1 MFGWREILD
10 FWFGELDESG
20 LPDRFHRTRW
30 FRSTKAFD
38 REIRRRFFSMVL
50 IASEGGL
57 DHWRRDAGG
66 SLAEIILLD
75 QFTRN
80 IHRGGAL
87 ALSNDARALTV
98 AKAGMKKGQDLE
110 LPGIMRAFFYMPL
123 QHSEKL
129 ADQQLSLERYEQ
141 LVASSEGL
149 LREFLASF
157 LESAQDHYDIIA
169 QFGRF
174 PHRNRALKRQSTEDE
189 TAYLENVSSG
199 FGQ

>member
-1 MFGWREILD
+1 MD
-10 FWFGELDESG
+10 YWFGELDESG

-30 FRSTKAFD
+30 FRSTKGFD

-57 DHWRRDAGG
+57 DHWRREAGG

-75 QFTRN
+75 QFSRH
-80 IHRGGAL
+80 IYRGGAL
-87 ALSNDARALTV
+87 AYSNDPLAVKV
-98 AKAGMKKGQDLE
+98 AKQGMEQSQDLE

-123 QHSEKL
+123 QHSERI
-129 ADQQLSLERYEQ
+129 AEQALSVERYEQ

-149 LREFLASF
+149 SREFLGSF
-157 LESAQDHYDIIA
+157 LDSARDHYDIVA
-169 QFGRF
+169 RFGRF
-174 PHRNRALKRQSTEDE
+174 PHRNRALKRKSSPGELD
-189 TAYLENVSSG
+189 YLAGAASS